1 MTQKLDKKKKRKL
14 LDNIVTISSA
24 IQQVFMNLLNR
35 VFKLKNSNRT
45 IKTLFF
51 AQKRKGGSKVKRFF
65 LSGGGIK
72 IHLGLNVYC
81 KCSDVRRSNRASKS
95 SPRFQKRVLTDRV
108 PALSR
113 SGRVIAIKWSA
124 CT

>member
-1 MTQKLDKKKKRKL
+1 MTQKIDKKKKRKL

-72 IHLGLNVYC
+72 IHFGCEFKGGSNNEGQILGG
-81 KCSDVRRSNRASKS
+81 DA
-95 SPRFQKRVLTDRV
+95 DW
-108 PALSR
+108 AE
-113 SGRVIAIKWSA
+113 
-124 CT
+124 